1 VHVTFVTS
9 HRGISAFRLSPELCP
24 VSFQSSFPNLGVYRA
39 KARVAPCGFASDCIS
54 GIICINL
61 YIYIW
66 YMIYGS
72 NVTVFCIRKTQQQ
85 RLLHICFHDLSY
97 GCMPVFWTCV
107 DVRSEV
113 IIEHLQGYRTLL
125 HQWVCLLNLV
135 DGHCNT
141 FDIFLFLAFVCFCD
155 VAVSTTMHT
164 YEHLGERVSNAIPS
178 CHISLPTLVFAPSC
192 WCQWMSPRN
201 GTVQPAQLSG
211 HICASDSGFVQRV
224 MQSSPLQ
231 TFLKLEPFEKRCA
244 ESAKPLGC
252 HVGRWW

>member
-1 VHVTFVTS
+1 
-9 HRGISAFRLSPELCP
+9 
-24 VSFQSSFPNLGVYRA
+24 
-39 KARVAPCGFASDCIS
+39 
-54 GIICINL
+54 
-61 YIYIW
+61 
-66 YMIYGS
+66 MIYDIWIK
-72 NVTVFCIRKTQQQ
+72 CD
-85 RLLHICFHDLSY
+85 RLLHKKDAATTTITYLFPWLELWVHASVLNVCWCAEWSN
-97 GCMPVFWTCV
+97 
-107 DVRSEV
+107 
-113 IIEHLQGYRTLL
+113 YRTSTRLQNSATSMSMPFESCWWSL
-125 HQWVCLLNLV
+125 QHLRY
-135 DGHCNT
+135 
-141 FDIFLFLAFVCFCD
+141 FLFLAFVCFCD

-178 CHISLPTLVFAPSC
+178 CHISLPTLVFARSC